1 MALKQNISN
10 SNYTSVVRVTLG
22 ITNEVN
28 ELYIK
33 ITSLHQQEQSCQV
46 RADFFHRIL
55 QEKEN
60 EEDED
65 LYELIPLKIPS
76 VYQTFIVDESELS
89 TNTRKQGYEYL
100 KTLPEFAYCEDY

>member
-1 MALKQNISN
+1 MALEQNISN
-10 SNYTSVVRVTLG
+10 SNYPSVVKSTLG
-22 ITNEVN
+22 ITDEVN

-46 RADFFHRIL
+46 RADFFYRIL
-55 QEKEN
+55 QEKDN
-60 EEDED
+60 EVDED

-100 KTLPEFAYCEDY
+100 KTLPEFADCEDC

>member
-1 MALKQNISN
+1 MALRQNISN
-10 SNYTSVVRVTLG
+10 SNNPSVVRATLG
-22 ITNEVN
+22 LTDEVN

-55 QEKEN
+55 VEN

-76 VYQTFIVDESELS
+76 VYQTFIVDESEQS
-89 TNTRKQGYEYL
+89 TNTRRQGYEHL
-100 KTLPEFAYCEDY
+100 KTLPEFAYCEDC

>member
-1 MALKQNISN
+1 M
-10 SNYTSVVRVTLG
+10 
-22 ITNEVN
+22 N

-33 ITSLHQQEQSCQV
+33 IPSLHQQEQSCQV

-60 EEDED
+60 EDDED
-65 LYELIPLKIPS
+65 LYELVSLKIPS
-76 VYQTFIVDESELS
+76 VYQTFIVDESEQS

-100 KTLPEFAYCEDY
+100 KTLPEFAYCEDC

>member
-10 SNYTSVVRVTLG
+10 SNYPSVVRATLG
-22 ITNEVN
+22 ITEDVN

-33 ITSLHQQEQSCQV
+33 ITSSHQQEQSCQV
-46 RADFFHRIL
+46 RADFFYRIP

-60 EEDED
+60 EDDED
-65 LYELIPLKIPS
+65 LYELVSLKIPS
-76 VYQTFIVDESELS
+76 VYQTFIVDESEES

-100 KTLPEFAYCEDY
+100 KTLPEFAYCEDC